1 MTPADHPLY
10 RKIGF
15 NIDITDKCVLACPRC
30 MRQAKPGLHKRGGDL
45 TAENFRKVAK
55 VFNRISWCGQMGD
68 PIYHSDMHSL
78 LDVAIDEQIDLSIAT
93 NGFGKKDKWWDISYE
108 KVAQIKKHR
117 WVFGVDGLPK
127 DSHNYRVNQD
137 GEAVFRQMIRGV
149 NAGNNIIWQY
159 IVFSY
164 NEDNIEEAEKM
175 AKDNGIQF
183 MLVESSRW
191 YTDDDPLKPTKYFID
206 RVVGKEIERMGEIV
220 ND

>member
-78 LDVAIDEQIDLSIAT
+78 LDVAIDEQTDLSIAT

-127 DSHNYRVNQD
+127 DSHNYIVNQD

-164 NEDNIEEAEKM
+164 NEYNIEEAQKM

-206 RVVGKEIERMGEIV
+206 RVV
-220 ND
+220 

>member
-78 LDVAIDEQIDLSIAT
+78 LDVAIDEQTDLSIAT

-164 NEDNIEEAEKM
+164 NEDNIEEAQKM

-191 YTDDDPLKPTKYFID
+191 YTDDDHLKPTKYFID